1 MIKPVKIAILSC
13 NHGHA
18 PGYYSL
24 KDDPLFE
31 LVAVSLKGEAYN
43 DARVKNLANIP
54 QYETDEA
61 LLDAHPELEAV
72 ILASD
77 NASHYR
83 QVCLAASRG
92 LHIFSMKV
100 PTFNEWEYEEMIRL
114 TELAG
119 VVCQVELEMRHH
131 APVHRVKEA
140 IEAGQIGKLLSVNAV
155 NYSHNPV
162 WWRPWQAN
170 PEASYGSR
178 VALRSGDDRFRGG
191 ALADHP
197 HLFDVIRYITESEF
211 SQVYAEVSPN
221 IRDGVETEDMIRVI
235 GKMENGVCYS
245 IDPSYAN
252 NEEHVKQM
260 IGSEWNKYPRC
271 VEVFMTAVGTQG
283 VIVADLYGKTY
294 CHQLSGGKYIA
305 TGVGSSGLWNRRME
319 EFYHCIRSGKKPT
332 VGLREHRNSICAMN
346 AAYES
351 IAAGECVQLQGGQ
364 IL

>member
-1 MIKPVKIAILSC
+1 MIQPIKIAILSC

-18 PGYYSL
+18 PGYYAL
-24 KDDPLFE
+24 KDDPMFR
-31 LVAVSLKGEAYN
+31 LVAVSIKAEARN
-43 DARVKNLANIP
+43 DARLAKLEGIA

-72 ILASD
+72 IIASD
-77 NASHYR
+77 NASHFR

-100 PTFNEWEYEEMIRL
+100 PTFQMDEYDEMIRM
-114 TELAG
+114 TEQAG

-131 APVHRVKEA
+131 APLYRIKEA
-140 IEAGQIGKLLSVNAV
+140 IAEGKIGKLLSINAV

-178 VALRSGDDRFRGG
+178 VVLRGDDPRFRGG

-197 HLFDVIRYITESEF
+197 HLFDVIRYVTEAEF
-211 SQVYAEVSPN
+211 SQIYADVSPN
-221 IRDGVETEDMIRVI
+221 IRDGVETEDMIRII
-235 GKMENGVCYS
+235 GKMDSGVCFS

-252 NEEHVKQM
+252 NEEHVQKM
-260 IGSEWNKYPRC
+260 IGSQWNKYPRC
-271 VEVFMTAVGTQG
+271 VEVFMTAVGSRG

-294 CHQLSGGKYIA
+294 CHQLSDGKYITSSLA
-305 TGVGSSGLWNRRME
+305 SSGLWNRRMV
-319 EFYHCIRSGKKPT
+319 EFYHCVRSGKKPT
-332 VGLREHRNSICAMN
+332 VGLREHRNSILAMN

-351 IAAGECVQLQGGQ
+351 VSTGECVCL
-364 IL
+364 